1 MNWDDLRFFLAVY
14 RNSTFVAAG
23 RELGVNSTTVSRRLE
38 RLEGDLGTTL
48 FRRTPEG
55 LSPTV
60 GGQRVYEQTRLIEGA
75 VEKINTFAGGNDVA
89 LRGAVTLSTVHT
101 YTSNFLMK
109 HLWEFASLYPEIDV
123 LVKNNDSFDNLI
135 EGSVDLLLRFRRPED
150 GPEIPETTDAV
161 ILRSLGEVGISVYAS
176 RSYLE
181 KRGMPKDAFSVEGH
195 DVIMP
200 GEDTTHNIPGYPWCR
215 EVEQAAKA
223 TFFVAD
229 MTSVIAAATSSFG
242 LACLPNFIAAE
253 HPSLVSIDDQL
264 VDVQQTW
271 LLMRTAQR
279 EVARIRALHGFL
291 VDLHQRYAEEIAG
304 EWTYAESGALT

>member
-14 RNSTFVAAG
+14 RNATFVAAG
-23 RELGVNSTTVSRRLE
+23 RDLGVNSTTVSRRLE

-48 FRRTPEG
+48 FRRTPDG
-55 LSPTV
+55 LSPTI
-60 GGQRVYEQTRLIEGA
+60 GGQRVFEQTRLIEGA
-75 VEKINTFAGGNDVA
+75 VEQINTFAGGNDVA
-89 LRGAVTLSTVHT
+89 LRGAVRLSTVHT

-109 HLWEFASLYPEIDV
+109 HLSEFTSCYPEIDV
-123 LVKNNDSFDNLI
+123 LVKNNDSFDNLV
-135 EGSVDLLLRFRRPED
+135 EGKVELLLRFRRIEA

-161 ILRSLGEVGISVYAS
+161 IMRSLGKVGISVYAS
-176 RSYLE
+176 RSYIE
-181 KRGMPKDAFSVEGH
+181 KKGMPKEVYSVEDH
-195 DVIMP
+195 DIIMP
-200 GEDTTHNIPGYPWCR
+200 GEKVTENIPGYPWCR
-215 EVEQAAKA
+215 EVGQRAKA

-242 LACLPNFIAAE
+242 LACLPNFIATE
-253 HPSLVSIDDQL
+253 HPSLIRINDQL

-279 EVARIRALHGFL
+279 EVARVRALHGFW

-304 EWTYAESGALT
+304 G